1 MDIKSSEEKEDLN
14 KGLRRTEAGDN
25 KRGEALQAV
34 LEKEETL
41 KTIINNS
48 QVVLF
53 LWKNEDKW
61 PVEFVSENV
70 ANFGYTVEDLTSGR
84 VLYKDIIYPD
94 DLENVQDVFEKKIR
108 SGSPEFIIEY
118 RICNYSA

>member
-1 MDIKSSEEKEDLN
+1 MDDEGAEDKKALN
-14 KGLRRTEAGDN
+14 MRFQKTDSRN
-25 KRGEALQAV
+25 KTRGEALHTA

-53 LWKNEDKW
+53 LRKNENKW

-70 ANFGYTVEDLTSGR
+70 ANFGYMVEDFTSGR
-84 VLYKDIIYPD
+84 VM
-94 DLENVQDVFEKKIR
+94 
-108 SGSPEFIIEY
+108 Y
-118 RICNYSA
+118 RI